1 MARVSTIVTNFQ
13 AGELSPRLEGRI
25 DLQKYS
31 SGAQKL
37 ENMLVFP
44 QGGITRRPGTKYAGT
59 SKDGGKVRLI
69 PFEFSDEQ
77 AYVLEF
83 GANYIR
89 YFKDGGIL
97 TEATETISG
106 ATQANPVVL
115 TITGTTLNNGDRIF
129 VKDVAGMVE
138 LNNREFTVANKT
150 TNTIELSGV
159 DGTGFTAYTSGGTA
173 GKIVEDTT
181 TYTEAQVFEL
191 NFVQSADVLYLVHK
205 DHEPAK
211 LTRTTATSFDLSD
224 IEFIDGPY
232 LDENTTS
239 TTLYASAQTGSVT
252 ITASANTFSSSD
264 VGRLI
269 RFREILEIEHDE
281 WAASTSY
288 ANNAT
293 VRYNGHVY
301 KNVTGS
307 TQTSGNTPPVHL
319 EGTETYGAID
329 WEYQHDG
336 FGHVKITAFNSA
348 TNVTATVQADN
359 FGNATLP
366 DHVVG
371 SGNATKRWSLGAF
384 GGDQGYPRAIAFYEE
399 RLYFAGTT
407 GQPQTIF
414 GSKTADFE
422 NMTPGTND
430 DDAINITIA
439 SGQVNVIRHMIPGR
453 FLQIMTTSSEFTL
466 SGGTGTQPVT
476 PTSVNVLRET
486 TFGSGDVRPLRAGA
500 STIMVQKG
508 LEKVKEVTFD
518 LDTDGLVGRDLTILA
533 EHLTRGGVTDMVW
546 QQEPELV
553 LWFVHSD
560 GTLVG
565 LSYDPQNQTIG
576 WHTHPMGN
584 SGIVESI
591 TAIPSGAEDQ
601 VYLSVKR
608 TINSATVRHVVFM
621 ENIYFGTDV
630 ADAFYVDSGLTYD
643 STATTTISGLNH
655 LEGETV
661 QILADG
667 AAHPDKVVSGG
678 VVTLDRSAS
687 TVHVGYSYDSKMQT
701 LRLEAGAD
709 DGVSQGKIKRI
720 HGVTVRFID
729 TVGAEVGP
737 DESNLDRIPFRDSSM
752 PMDEAVPMFD
762 GDKEITF
769 PSGYDNDAR
778 VFVRQTQPLPMTILA
793 VMRRSNTFDA

>member
-115 TITGTTLNNGDRIF
+115 TITGTSLANGDRIF

-211 LTRTTATSFDLSD
+211 LTRTTATSFTLTD
-224 IEFIDGPY
+224 IDFIDGPW

-239 TTLYASAQTGSVT
+239 TTMYASAATGTGLT
-252 ITASANTFSSSD
+252 ITASADVFSSDD
-264 VGRLI
+264 VGRYI

-288 ANNAT
+288 VNNAT
-293 VRYNGHVY
+293 VRYDGHVY

-319 EGTETYGAID
+319 SGTETYGTIS
-329 WEYQHDG
+329 WEYLHDEH
-336 FGHVKITAFNSA
+336 GHVRITGFTSA
-348 TNVTATVQADN
+348 TVVTADVHEDQY
-359 FGNATLP
+359 GNSRLP
-366 DHVVG
+366 DSSVG
-371 SGNATKRWSLGAF
+371 SGNANTRWSLGAY
-384 GGDQGYPRAIAFYEE
+384 GGDQGYPRAVAFYEE

-466 SGGTGTQPVT
+466 SGGTGTQP
-476 PTSVNVLRET
+476 
-486 TFGSGDVRPLRAGA
+486 
-500 STIMVQKG
+500 
-508 LEKVKEVTFD
+508 
-518 LDTDGLVGRDLTILA
+518 
-533 EHLTRGGVTDMVW
+533 
-546 QQEPELV
+546 
-553 LWFVHSD
+553 LW
-560 GTLVG
+560 GCA
-565 LSYDPQNQTIG
+565 PAPR
-576 WHTHPMGN
+576 W
-584 SGIVESI
+584 
-591 TAIPSGAEDQ
+591 
-601 VYLSVKR
+601 R
-608 TINSATVRHVVFM
+608 
-621 ENIYFGTDV
+621 
-630 ADAFYVDSGLTYD
+630 
-643 STATTTISGLNH
+643 
-655 LEGETV
+655 
-661 QILADG
+661 
-667 AAHPDKVVSGG
+667 
-678 VVTLDRSAS
+678 
-687 TVHVGYSYDSKMQT
+687 
-701 LRLEAGAD
+701 
-709 DGVSQGKIKRI
+709 
-720 HGVTVRFID
+720 
-729 TVGAEVGP
+729 
-737 DESNLDRIPFRDSSM
+737 
-752 PMDEAVPMFD
+752 
-762 GDKEITF
+762 
-769 PSGYDNDAR
+769 
-778 VFVRQTQPLPMTILA
+778 
-793 VMRRSNTFDA
+793 